1 MDIINIIAVLITLS
15 ALFGYINARFI
26 GLPSTIGVLLVAL
39 LVSFCIL
46 LAGAMGVDAVTKAED
61 MVRSIDFNET
71 LMQGM
76 LSFLLFAGA
85 LHVNLD
91 DLSKQ
96 KGVILS
102 MATVGVLAS
111 TFLVGG
117 GSWYL
122 LNALGIEISLVYCLL
137 FGALISPTDPIAVMG
152 ILKSAGAPKSLEIK
166 IAGESLFNDGV
177 AVVVFMVILGIAT
190 GGHDVG
196 VGDIAILFIEEAVGG
211 TLFGLA
217 LGYLGYLMLK
227 SIDDYQLEIL
237 ITLALVVGGYA
248 LATELHTSGPLAMV
262 VAGLLIGNQGRMFAM
277 SDKTREHIDH
287 SWHLIDDVLNTVL
300 FLLIGLE
307 VLAISL
313 DQSSLV
319 VGVVMIPVVLISRF
333 VSVAGVVGLMRRFR
347 DFSPGVVK
355 ILTWSGLRGGISV
368 ALVLSMPKG
377 DERDLILTMTYVV
390 VIFSIL
396 VQGLTVGKV
405 IQSLRPKVQQF

>member
-15 ALFGYINARFI
+15 ALFGYINAKFI

-46 LAGAMGVDAVTKAED
+46 LAGAMGVEAVAKAEE
-61 MVRSIDFNET
+61 MVRAIDFNET

-196 VGDIAILFIEEAVGG
+196 VSDIAILFLEEAVGG

-217 LGYLGYLMLK
+217 LGYVGYLMLK
-227 SIDDYQLEIL
+227 SIDDYQLEVL

-262 VAGLLIGNQGRMFAM
+262 VAGLLIGNHGRMFAM

-319 VGVVMIPVVLISRF
+319 VGVVMIPLVLLSRF

-347 DFSPGVVK
+347 EFSPGVVK

-405 IQSLRPKVQQF
+405 IKTGDRPRF

>member
-15 ALFGYINARFI
+15 ALFGYINAKFI
-26 GLPSTIGVLLVAL
+26 GLPSTIGVLLIAL
-39 LVSFCIL
+39 FVSFGIL
-46 LAGAMGVDAVTKAED
+46 LAGAMGVESVTKAQE
-61 MVRSIDFNET
+61 MVRAIDFNET

-96 KGVILS
+96 KGLILG
-102 MATVGVLAS
+102 MATAGVLAS
-111 TFLVGG
+111 TFMVGG
-117 GSWYL
+117 ASWLL
-122 LNALGIEISLVYCLL
+122 LNTLGIDIALVYCLL

-152 ILKSAGAPKSLEIK
+152 ILKSAGAPKSLETK

-177 AVVVFMVILGIAT
+177 AVVVFLVILGIAT
-190 GGHDVG
+190 GGHEVG
-196 VGDIAILFIEEAVGG
+196 VGDIAMLFVKEAIGG
-211 TLFGLA
+211 TVFGLVI
-217 LGYLGYLMLK
+217 GYVGYLMLK
-227 SIDDYQLEIL
+227 SINDYQLEIL

-248 LATELHTSGPLAMV
+248 LASALHISGPLAMV
-262 VAGLLIGNQGRMFAM
+262 VAGLMIGNHGRMFAM

-287 SWHLIDDVLNTVL
+287 SWHLIDDVLNTIL

-307 VLAISL
+307 VLAINL

-319 VGVVMIPVVLISRF
+319 VGVVMIPLVLLSRF
-333 VSVAGVVGLMRRFR
+333 ISVGSVVGLMRRFR

-355 ILTWSGLRGGISV
+355 VLTWSGLRGGISV

-396 VQGLTVGKV
+396 VQGLTVGKLIKRV
-405 IQSLRPKVQQF
+405 TAE

>member
-15 ALFGYINARFI
+15 ALFGYINAKFI